1 MRYPITG
8 VVLANSNVTVYN
20 DDGVTP
26 ATIYVAQTGGA
37 ALAGGVVQAN
47 ALGSVVF
54 FVDDTDYPM
63 IYLFTISADG
73 QTLPGVWSFFTTT
86 AMPTAA
92 PPAVGS
98 TVTVLQ
104 IYNLALMAVGAAPL
118 VTTADVSIQADV
130 VRAWYPFCRDSL
142 LRAHPW
148 NFAEKRTTLT
158 PVVGTTPT
166 MDFARFF
173 DLPSDCLKL
182 RRLSDEAVDIA
193 YKVEGRRIACD
204 ESSISI
210 LYTYRL
216 TDPTYFDPI
225 FVECLVAYLAWK
237 ISYPIKT
244 SVSLT
249 KLKGE
254 EFADILL
261 TATGVDAQ
269 EGTPDVPSC
278 DDLLKVR

>member
-1 MRYPITG
+1 MRYPIFG
-8 VVLANSNVTVYN
+8 VVLASSNVTVYN

-26 ATIYVAQTGGA
+26 ATIYAAASGGV
-37 ALAGGVVQAN
+37 ALAGGIVQAN
-47 ALGSVVF
+47 SLGSVVF
-54 FVDDTDYPM
+54 YVEDSDYPM
-63 IYLFTISADG
+63 IYLLTILADG
-73 QTLPGVWSFFTTT
+73 QTLVGVWSFFTTT
-86 AMPTAA
+86 AEPTAA

-104 IYNLALMAVGAAPL
+104 IYNLALISIGAAPL
-118 VTTADVSIQADV
+118 VTVADVSVQADV

-182 RRLSDEAVDIA
+182 RRLSDEAVDVA
-193 YKVEGRRIACD
+193 YRVEGRRIACD
-204 ESSISI
+204 EGSISI
-210 LYTYRL
+210 LYTYRI

-225 FVECLVAYLAWK
+225 FVECLISYLAWR
-237 ISYPIKT
+237 ISYPIKQ
-244 SVSLT
+244 SASLT
-249 KLKGE
+249 KMKGE
-254 EFADILL
+254 EYINALSV
-261 TATGVDAQ
+261 ATGIDAQ
-269 EGTPDVPSC
+269 EGTPDVPQS

>member
-8 VVLANSNVTVYN
+8 VVLPNSNVTVYN
-20 DDGVTP
+20 DDGVTT
-26 ATIYVAQTGGA
+26 ATIYAAQSGGA
-37 ALAGGVVQAN
+37 ALAGGIVQAN

-54 FVDDTDYPM
+54 FVEDTDYPM
-63 IYLFTISADG
+63 IYLFTIHADG
-73 QTLPGVWSFFTTT
+73 QTLVGVWSFFTTT

-104 IYNLALMAVGAAPL
+104 IYNLALMSIGAAPL
-118 VTTADVSIQADV
+118 VTVADVSVQADV

-166 MDFARFF
+166 MDYAYFF

-182 RRLSDEAVDIA
+182 RRLADELVDEP

-204 ESSISI
+204 EASISI

-216 TDPTYFDPI
+216 TDTTYFDPI
-225 FVECLVAYLAWK
+225 FVECLVAYIAWK
-237 ISYPIKT
+237 IAYPIKQST
-244 SVSLT
+244 ALS
-249 KLKGE
+249 KLKEE
-254 EFADILL
+254 EFRNALSM
-261 TATGVDAQ
+261 ATGIDAQ
-269 EGTPDVPSC
+269 EGTPDVPQSN
-278 DDLLKVR
+278 DLLVVR

>member
-1 MRYPITG
+1 MRYPIFG
-8 VVLANSNVTVYN
+8 VVLPSSDVTVYN

-26 ATIYVAQTGGA
+26 ATIYAAATGGA
-37 ALAGGVVQAN
+37 ALVGGVVQAN
-47 ALGSVVF
+47 SLGSVIF
-54 FVDDTDYPM
+54 YVDDGTYP
-63 IYLFTISADG
+63 IVSYFVISADG
-73 QTLPGVWSFFTTT
+73 QTLTGIWSFFTTT

-104 IYNLALMAVGAAPL
+104 IYNLALMAIGAAPL
-118 VTTADVSIQADV
+118 VATTDVSVQADV

-142 LRAHPW
+142 LRSHPW

-166 MDFARFF
+166 MDYAYFF

-182 RRLSDEAVDIA
+182 RKLSDEAVDSP

-204 ESSISI
+204 DPSISI
-210 LYTYRL
+210 LYTYRI

-225 FVECLVAYLAWK
+225 FVDCLVAMLASK
-237 ISYPIKT
+237 IAYPIRKDLSIEKT
-244 SVSLT
+244 KELI
-249 KLKGE
+249 
-254 EFADILL
+254 FQAILSN
-261 TATGVDAQ
+261 AKAVDAQ
-269 EGTPDVPSC
+269 EGTADSTQSN
-278 DDLLKVR
+278 DLLIVR

>member
-1 MRYPITG
+1 
-8 VVLANSNVTVYN
+8 
-20 DDGVTP
+20 
-26 ATIYVAQTGGA
+26 
-37 ALAGGVVQAN
+37 
-47 ALGSVVF
+47 VVF

-63 IYLFTISADG
+63 IYFFTVSADG
-73 QTLPGVWSFFTTT
+73 QTVSGVWSFFTTT

-104 IYNLALMAVGAAPL
+104 IYNLALMAVGAASL
-118 VTTADVSIQADV
+118 VTVADVSVQADV

-142 LRAHPW
+142 LRSHPW

-166 MDFARFF
+166 MDYAYFF

-182 RRLSDEAVDIA
+182 RKLSDEAVDSP

-204 ESSISI
+204 DPAISI
-210 LYTYRL
+210 LYTYRI

-225 FVECLVAYLAWK
+225 FVDCLVAMLAWK
-237 ISYPIKT
+237 ISYPIRKD
-244 SVSLT
+244 VNFE
-249 KLKGE
+249 KAKE
-254 EFADILL
+254 VVFKDILL
-261 TATGVDAQ
+261 NAKATDAQ
-269 EGTPDVPSC
+269 EGTPDYSQSN
-278 DDLLKVR
+278 DLLAVR

>member
-8 VVLANSNVTVYN
+8 VVLPNSNVTVFN

-26 ATIYVAQTGGA
+26 ATIYAAQSGGA
-37 ALAGGVVQAN
+37 ALAGGIVQAN

-54 FVDDTDYPM
+54 FVEDSDYPM
-63 IYLFTISADG
+63 IYLFTVSADG
-73 QTLPGVWSFFTTT
+73 QTLVGVWSFFTTT

-98 TVTVLQ
+98 TVTALQ

-118 VTTADVSIQADV
+118 LTVADVSVQADV
-130 VRAWYPFCRDSL
+130 VRAWYPFCRDAL
-142 LRAHPW
+142 LREHPW

-182 RRLSDEAVDIA
+182 RRLSDEAVDIP
-193 YKVEGRRIACD
+193 YRVEGRRIACD
-204 ESSISI
+204 EGSISI
-210 LYTYRL
+210 LYTYRI
-216 TDPTYFDPI
+216 TDTTYFDPL
-225 FVECLVAYLAWK
+225 FVECLVAFLAWK
-237 ISYPIKT
+237 ISYPIRKDVTLEKT
-244 SVSLT
+244 KEAIYRSALSYA
-249 KLKGE
+249 KG
-254 EFADILL
+254 A
-261 TATGVDAQ
+261 DAQ
-269 EGTPDVPSC
+269 EGTPDVPQC
-278 DDLLKVR
+278 NDLIVVR

>member
-8 VVLANSNVTVYN
+8 VVLSNSNVTVFN
-20 DDGVTP
+20 DDGITP
-26 ATIYVAQTGGA
+26 ATIYAAQSGGV
-37 ALAGGVVQAN
+37 ALAGGIVQAN
-47 ALGSVVF
+47 SLGSVVF
-54 FVDDTDYPM
+54 FVEDSDYPM
-63 IYLFTISADG
+63 VYFFVVSADG
-73 QTLPGVWSFFTTT
+73 QTISAVWSFFTTT

-104 IYNLALMAVGAAPL
+104 IYNLALMSIGAAPL

-148 NFAEKRTTLT
+148 NFAERRVTLT

-166 MDFARFF
+166 MDFAYFF

-182 RRLSDEAVDIA
+182 RRLSDELVDEP
-193 YKVEGRRIACD
+193 YKVEGRRILCD
-204 ESSISI
+204 EASISI

-216 TDPTYFDPI
+216 TDPTIFDPI
-225 FVECLVAYLAWK
+225 FVECLVAMLAWK
-237 ISYPIKT
+237 ISYPIKST
-244 SVSLT
+244 IALT
-249 KLKGE
+249 KEKE
-254 EFADILL
+254 AEYQRILAV
-261 TATGVDAQ
+261 ATGNDAQ
-269 EGTPDVPSC
+269 EGTPDVPQMN
-278 DDLLKVR
+278 DLIDVR